1 MGFDRTEDILM
12 DLYNEGK
19 HVYDGVMKISK
30 TLENKKYGTMAD
42 KFEHA
47 YEIYKEKNNGPKK
60 KKAKNP

>member
-1 MGFDRTEDILM
+1 MGFDRVEDLLM
-12 DLYNEGK
+12 DLYNQGK
-19 HVYDGVMKISK
+19 DVYDGVMKISTK
-30 TLENKKYGTMAD
+30 LETNKYRDMAD

>member
-12 DLYNEGK
+12 DLYNEGV
-19 HVYDGVMKISK
+19 HVYEGVMKISK
-30 TLENKKYGTMAD
+30 ALDTNKYRTMAD

-47 YEIYKEKNNGPKK
+47 YAIYKEKNNGPKK

>member
-30 TLENKKYGTMAD
+30 TLETKKYGTMAD